1 MSDNA
6 NEERVVKRSADAAPP
21 AVNRTGALSSASR
34 AEGEG
39 RQERAQE
46 DAEKT
51 FDESLKAKIA
61 ALREGWS
68 DDILPTVNGDPRY
81 HYCWLSTTNQSDPI
95 YRRLKL
101 GYELVRH
108 EELSYLGEQNRV
120 QSGEFAGCVSINELI
135 LAKIPMELYQE
146 IMLINHHEKPMQEE
160 ELLRANMASDETD
173 SKGRPLGEAFGEG
186 IENLARRVNR
196 RPMFG

>member
-1 MSDNA
+1 MSDSA
-6 NEERVVKRSADAAPP
+6 NEERVVKRSADAAP
-21 AVNRTGALSSASR
+21 AVNRAGALSSASR
-34 AEGEG
+34 VEGEG

-135 LAKIPMELYQE
+135 LAKIPVELYEE
-146 IMLINHHEKPMQEE
+146 IMLINHHERPMQEE

-173 SKGRPLGEAFGEG
+173 SNGRPLGQTFGEG
-186 IENLARRVNR
+186 IENLVRRVNR
-196 RPMFG
+196 RPTFG